1 MNLFVFRIWV
11 SKSKWNL
18 MFYKDKLVTPKKV
31 SITFF
36 ESVTKIVMS
45 FFVTGFRFVTRELQT
60 FFSSWTPCFCY
71 SKRHVQ
77 NSRHVKYLREC
88 LKYIVN
94 CENLFNLFCQNVSSW
109 ARYCTRSK
117 KGVVILPLLKMFHG

>member
-1 MNLFVFRIWV
+1 
-11 SKSKWNL
+11 
-18 MFYKDKLVTPKKV
+18 MFYKDKLVTPKKM

-60 FFSSWTPCFCY
+60 LFSSWTPCFCY

-77 NSRHVKYLREC
+77 NSRHVKYLRGC
-88 LKYIVN
+88 LKYIAAKI
-94 CENLFNLFCQNVSSW
+94 SSTFI
-109 ARYCTRSK
+109 AKTFHLGKGIAQGSK

>member
-1 MNLFVFRIWV
+1 
-11 SKSKWNL
+11 
-18 MFYKDKLVTPKKV
+18 MFYKDKLVTPKKM

-60 FFSSWTPCFCY
+60 LFSSWTPCFCY

-77 NSRHVKYLREC
+77 NSRHVKYLRGC

-94 CENLFNLFCQNVSSW
+94 CENLFNLFSKTFHLGQDV
-109 ARYCTRSK
+109 AQGSK
-117 KGVVILPLLKMFHG
+117 KGVVILLLL

>member
-1 MNLFVFRIWV
+1 
-11 SKSKWNL
+11 
-18 MFYKDKLVTPKKV
+18 MFYKDKLVTPKKM

-60 FFSSWTPCFCY
+60 LFSSWTPCFCY

-77 NSRHVKYLREC
+77 NSRHVKYLRGC

-94 CENLFNLFCQNVSSW
+94 CENLFNLYCQMFHLGKGI
-109 ARYCTRSK
+109 AQGSK